1 MNQGSGLRTLRAASL
16 AVTVFSLVL
25 LAAGIVQLVLGGIEV
40 KHHYDRIAER
50 EALTRPTT
58 IYGYQQ
64 RYREQQA
71 EYARSSTALLEET
84 LLKGGP
90 DSPPGIG
97 SPAAIAT
104 IVLAL
109 SGLGFLGAAL
119 AWVWRAHA
127 NLQRAGIRQKYTPG
141 KALAA
146 YLIPVVNLIM
156 PFEAMR
162 ELYNRSHG
170 ENEDLAHSSVDDVT
184 AWWTAVV
191 VGLVIFSMMVV
202 KFALDLASNLI
213 IMTPLWMEYAI
224 ICFAIVL
231 LLGSAFLFS
240 RLVRAITAAQAEY
253 LPMIEPEEPETAD
266 AGRRAVRILR
276 SDV

>member
-1 MNQGSGLRTLRAASL
+1 MNKGSGLRTLRASSL

-25 LAAGIVQLVLGGIEV
+25 LAAGIVQLVLGGIEI
-40 KHHYDRIAER
+40 KHHYERIAER

-58 IYGYQQ
+58 VYGYGQQ
-64 RYREQQA
+64 YREQQA

-84 LLKGGP
+84 LVKGGP
-90 DSPPGIG
+90 DTPGWD

-104 IVLAL
+104 IVMAL
-109 SGLGFLGAAL
+109 SGIGFLVAAL

-127 NLQRAGIRQKYTPG
+127 NLRRAGIGQKYTPG

-146 YLIPVVNLIM
+146 YLIPIVNLIM

-170 ENEDLAHSSVDDVT
+170 ENEDFAHASVDDVT

-191 VGLVIFSMMVV
+191 VGLVIFSMMIL

-224 ICFAIVL
+224 VCFAIVL

-253 LPMIEPEEPETAD
+253 LPTIEPDEAESVDT
-266 AGRRAVRILR
+266 GRRAVRILR
-276 SDV
+276 SEV